1 MTDRRG
7 GRSWPP
13 RSREWTKR
21 SVSILLSVGRLAEL
35 CCMVERVMPGTVCS
49 RTSVSSW
56 RSARAISISALR
68 RMMSCRVSHRAGQQ
82 ASALPLL
89 LWGFF
94 LCWCVWQPE
103 RTGAVTPVTRVGSL
117 IRSAA
122 KRVFSFL
129 LFLFFIHP
137 PSRRPRDRHEL
148 AVIVTEEV
156 TSRLCP
162 VCCAGMSGGGGKKGR
177 HQGAAC
183 MYDQGAIG
191 AVPEVLKKG
200 LAGLVQFPVP
210 LLRGTLQCQP
220 SLSTCRDLGIWAGRL
235 VQMSPLCV

>member
-1 MTDRRG
+1 
-7 GRSWPP
+7 
-13 RSREWTKR
+13 
-21 SVSILLSVGRLAEL
+21 
-35 CCMVERVMPGTVCS
+35 MPGTVWS

-56 RSARAISISALR
+56 RSARTISISALR

-89 LWGFF
+89 LSVGFLLVLVCVAAREDRSRHTRDPRGFVDSVGSKESFF
-94 LCWCVWQPE
+94 LF
-103 RTGAVTPVTRVGSL
+103 
-117 IRSAA
+117 
-122 KRVFSFL
+122 FSFL
-129 LFLFFIHP
+129 LFFIHP

-162 VCCAGMSGGGGKKGR
+162 VCCDGMSGGGGKKGR

-200 LAGLVQFPVP
+200 LAGLVQFHMP

-235 VQMSPLCV
+235 VQMSHLCV